1 MQAREHT
8 SLFIWAV
15 RYMFFLFYV
24 QSLASLVERAAS
36 EAASKLGR
44 AFRVA
49 GRARRLAVFHG
60 DVAIV
65 LLIWVPAAVAILHT
79 TAEVVAL
86 TREAPHDLDLA
97 LIW

>member
-8 SLFIWAV
+8 SYLFG
-15 RYMFFLFYV
+15 RRRSFFLCSEPCFPRRK
-24 QSLASLVERAAS
+24 SSERGGY
-36 EAASKLGR
+36 SKLGQ

-49 GRARRLAVFHG
+49 GRARRLAGFHG

-97 LIW
+97 LI